1 MAREGQAE
9 ITATLSGE
17 RASVKEESASGEAFA
32 IGELSQARE
41 LPSHG
46 NRARQRRGQ
55 SSSEGAGGGEMQQ
68 SREGEAA
75 PFSELGVGA
84 PIGEE
89 GI

>member
-32 IGELSQARE
+32 IGELSQARK
-41 LPSHG
+41 LSSHG
-46 NRARQRRGQ
+46 NRAG
-55 SSSEGAGGGEMQQ
+55 EGGGESTSQGARRREVQQ
-68 SREGEAA
+68 SREGKAA
-75 PFSELGVGA
+75 PLRELGVGA